1 MSATLKEMTECLKDL
16 RNRRKDFE
24 EKAKTLKAAED
35 DLCDRI
41 LMEMA
46 AQGVKSVNI
55 EGVAKIAAKD
65 TYRYEFADVNKYVT
79 AMFTAMLS
87 AVHDG
92 RPLVDCLLFQQRMSK
107 SNFEDMLVHA
117 KIDPET
123 VTSEV
128 LDQYGVRK
136 VEERTLSLTKA

>member
-79 AMFTAMLS
+79 VMFTAMLS

-123 VTSEV
+123 VTSET

>member
-24 EKAKTLKAAED
+24 EKVKALKAAED

-79 AMFTAMLS
+79 AMFTSMLS

-123 VTSEV
+123 VTSET

>member
-24 EKAKTLKAAED
+24 EKVKALKAAED

-79 AMFTAMLS
+79 AMFNAMLS
-87 AVHDG
+87 AAHDG

-123 VTSEV
+123 VTSET

>member
-24 EKAKTLKAAED
+24 EKAKALKAAED

-79 AMFTAMLS
+79 AMFTSMLS
-87 AVHDG
+87 AAHDG

-123 VTSEV
+123 VTSET